1 MKSEVN
7 LGLELAVAVGLG
19 IILGLWLDSKVKTA
33 PLFTILGV
41 FLGAAS
47 GMLNIYRS
55 VYPKD
60 PKRKLND

>member
-1 MKSEVN
+1 MRNEIN

-19 IILGLWLDSKVKTA
+19 IILGLWLDSKLKTT
-33 PLFTILGV
+33 PLLTILGV
-41 FLGAAS
+41 FLGAIS

-60 PKRKLND
+60 PKRKSHG